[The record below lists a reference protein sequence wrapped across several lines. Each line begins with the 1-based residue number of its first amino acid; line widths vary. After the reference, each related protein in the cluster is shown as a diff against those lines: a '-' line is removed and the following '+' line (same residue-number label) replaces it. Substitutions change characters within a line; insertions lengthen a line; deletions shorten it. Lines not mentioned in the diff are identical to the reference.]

1 MTGGKL
7 GLWDEGV
14 RRLACMSCR
23 DAADSSLLDSPREGN
38 PLRFAIRRLGGPL
51 SLAVAIVVC
60 ATPALAQ
67 QDVDGV
73 WLLEV
78 ITDNGVT
85 TPTVTFEQDGEMLT
99 GQYSSE
105 TLGQASVRGT
115 VIDRDVM
122 FSFFGDVQG
131 QEIPV
136 VYRGTVDEDGRMTG
150 TLDIADG
157 MLTGAFTATRNSP

>member
-1 MTGGKL
+1 M
-7 GLWDEGV
+7 
-14 RRLACMSCR
+14 
-23 DAADSSLLDSPREGN
+23 
-38 PLRFAIRRLGGPL
+38 RFAIRRLGGFL
-51 SLAVAIVVC
+51 SLTVGIVVF

-67 QDVDGV
+67 EDVGGV

-78 ITDNGVT
+78 TTDNGVT
-85 TPTVTFEQDGEMLT
+85 TPTVTLEQNGETLT

-115 VIDRDVM
+115 VNGHEVM

-131 QEIPV
+131 QEIAV

-157 MLTGAFTATRNSP
+157 MLTGAFTATRSSP